1 MTTPS
6 TMKLEQQG
14 SVFVLTLT
22 NGAAGN
28 VLNDAVLLEFNAVMD
43 QIKAHKGDA
52 ALVITSDDAKTFSNG
67 IDLPWLMQQPDLF
80 EFITRME
87 NMMVR
92 LSLLNLPV
100 IAAING
106 NAYAGGALLAS
117 VCDFRL
123 MRADKGRFCYSEVKV
138 KMAFTPALLDI
149 VRLLPNTAAGFE
161 LALTGNAWGGE
172 ECLRREIVNQALPE
186 AELLPAAMALAQDL
200 ATRDRRTY
208 ADIKKGL
215 KPTMVALATARGLA

>member
-1 MTTPS
+1 MS
-6 TMKLEQQG
+6 FMSLEQQG

-22 NGAAGN
+22 NGEAGN
-28 VLNDAVLLEFNAVMD
+28 VLNDAVLDEFHQVFD
-43 QIKAHKGDA
+43 QIAAHQGDT
-52 ALVITSDDAKTFSNG
+52 ALVITSNDPKTFSNG
-67 IDLPWLMQQPDLF
+67 IDLPWLMQTGDLMGF
-80 EFITRME
+80 VTRME
-87 NMMVR
+87 NMLIR
-92 LSLLNLPV
+92 LSLLNVPV

-149 VRLLPNTAAGFE
+149 VRLLPNSGAGFE

-172 ECLRREIVNQALPE
+172 ECARREVVNQALP
-186 AELLPAAMALAQDL
+186 ADALLPAAIQLAQDL
-200 ATRDRRTY
+200 ATRDRATY
-208 ADIKKGL
+208 AAIKKGL
-215 KPTMVALATARGLA
+215 KPAMARLAKERGLKA